1 MRIGVVADIHSN
13 YEAFKAV
20 LDHMPEV
27 DRILCAGDLVGYGVH
42 PNPVVDEIRERG
54 NTFTCVKGNH
64 DEAVVTYE
72 DLDSFN
78 SLARQGIT
86 NNRDV
91 LSQKNLEF
99 LSELQE
105 AWRQIL
111 DEREIYMVHGSPSR
125 PLKQYVRRGDVD
137 RKFLDENFDTVPDA
151 VVMGHT
157 HQPYVKQ
164 VADTLVL
171 NPGSVGQPRDN
182 DHRASYA
189 LLETEDLRGEIY
201 RVAYDV
207 ESVAQEIRE
216 EISPLLGD
224 RLEKGM

>member
-20 LDHMPEV
+20 LEHMPEV

-42 PNPVVDEIRERG
+42 PNPVVDEVRERES
-54 NTFTCVKGNH
+54 TFTCVKGNH

-72 DLDSFN
+72 DLESFN
-78 SLARQGIT
+78 SLARQAIT

-91 LSQKNLEF
+91 ISQKNLKF
-99 LSELQE
+99 LSELQK

-111 DEREIYMVHGSPSR
+111 DGREIYMVHGSPSR
-125 PLKQYVRRGDVD
+125 PLEQYVRRGDVD
-137 RKFLDENFDTVPDA
+137 REFLRKNFETVPDA

-164 VADTLVL
+164 VGDKLVL

-182 DHRASYA
+182 DPRASYA
-189 LLETEDLRGEIY
+189 LLDTEDLRGEIY
-201 RVAYDV
+201 RVEYDV
-207 ESVAQEIRE
+207 ESVARDIRE